1 MAGTTMVRIAIDQLG
16 ATEPSASSG
25 ARRFSPVRDLDGRR
39 VPVLYAGADLACALG
54 ETVFHDLGDDP
65 GQPAEVFRADLL
77 ALRAAT
83 IALAIDAEVADLT
96 DGALAGYG
104 YERREVVDTP
114 ANTYPITRR
123 WGQHAWDATRCAGLA
138 WNSRRSPDRL
148 SFMLFVNAPRQADRA
163 RALNRRRQLE
173 VVSPPMP
180 LYDGE
185 GLSAVMTAA
194 AERNVTVI
202 I

>member
-1 MAGTTMVRIAIDQLG
+1 MAGTTMVRVAVDQLG
-16 ATEPSASSG
+16 ATEPSASPG

-83 IALAIDAEVADLT
+83 IALAIDTEVADLT
-96 DGALAGYG
+96 DAALAGYG
-104 YERREVVDTP
+104 YQRGEVVDTA

-123 WGQHAWDATRCAGLA
+123 WGQHAWDATRGAGLA
-138 WNSRRSPDRL
+138 WNSRRSPERL
-148 SFMLFVNAPRQADRA
+148 SFMLFVNAPRQADRV
-163 RALNRRRQLE
+163 RALNRRRHLE

-180 LYDGE
+180 LYDGD
-185 GLSAVMTAA
+185 GLSAVMSAA